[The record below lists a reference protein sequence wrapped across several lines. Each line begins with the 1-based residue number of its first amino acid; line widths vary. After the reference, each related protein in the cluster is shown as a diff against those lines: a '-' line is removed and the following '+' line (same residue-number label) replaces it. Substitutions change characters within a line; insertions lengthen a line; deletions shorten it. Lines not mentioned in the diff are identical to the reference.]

1 MIFGEQSD
9 LLLQRGLKLSHLRM
23 LAGLKETGQI
33 SLAAEQIGITQP
45 AASRLLAEIERI
57 VGMPVHVRTGRGA
70 ALTPVGEALARRA
83 QRVQME
89 LRDATRD
96 MAEIAAGGVGHVRIG
111 SVTGPALDRVLP
123 ALRTARMSHPSVTAE
138 VIVATSDIL
147 CQQLLVGRI
156 DFAIARL
163 PETPDRTLLEGRIID
178 TEPVSL
184 VARRDHPLMGRVK
197 INPIDLLDFDWVM
210 PGPEFLLTRA
220 VLGRLSA
227 HGLPHPSQR
236 LSTASF
242 LLTLALLQQSNAIA
256 PVATAVANSFAG
268 TPDAPYAK
276 VPVDLGIEVEPF
288 CLITRASMALTPVA
302 QQLADQIMAHQA

>member
-1 MIFGEQSD
+1 MIPFAGFG
-9 LLLQRGLKLSHLRM
+9 RKIVYAIFM
-23 LAGLKETGQI
+23 GQGACALI
-33 SLAAEQIGITQP
+33 RPGDI
-45 AASRLLAEIERI
+45 AEITVER
-57 VGMPVHVRTGRGA
+57 A
-70 ALTPVGEALARRA
+70 ARALAR
-83 QRVQME
+83 
-89 LRDATRD
+89 
-96 MAEIAAGGVGHVRIG
+96 H
-111 SVTGPALDRVLP
+111 
-123 ALRTARMSHPSVTAE
+123 
-138 VIVATSDIL
+138 
-147 CQQLLVGRI
+147 
-156 DFAIARL
+156 
-163 PETPDRTLLEGRIID
+163 RTLLEGRIID

-184 VARRDHPLMGRVK
+184 VARRDHPLMGRAK

-220 VLGRLSA
+220 VLARLSA
-227 HGLPHPSQR
+227 YGLPHPPQR